1 MIVNRISRLMGERRE
16 GVTDVS
22 RATGIPYSSMYEL
35 YADRVKRID
44 LATLNKLC
52 RHFGV
57 PVGDILEYQPDPE
70 GASIALS

>member
-44 LATLNKLC
+44 LATLDKLC
-52 RHFGV
+52 KHFGV
-57 PVGDILEYQPDPE
+57 TPCDIFEYLPDPKDD
-70 GASIALS
+70 